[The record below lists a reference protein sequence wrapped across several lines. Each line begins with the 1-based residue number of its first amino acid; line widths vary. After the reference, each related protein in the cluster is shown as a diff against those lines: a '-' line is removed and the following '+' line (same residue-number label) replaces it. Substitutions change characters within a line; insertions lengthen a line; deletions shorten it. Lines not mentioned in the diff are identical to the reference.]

1 MVTIKFDKPAAARLT
16 FEPGDEVRVKS
27 LTPELQALVRE
38 PRLDGCT
45 VAHIVKPAE
54 AKATE
59 PATEEITEVPPVGEE
74 TAVTQGRSPSAR
86 RTAVS
91 K

>member
-38 PRLDGCT
+38 PRLDGHT

-54 AKATE
+54 ATADKAD
-59 PATEEITEVPPVGEE
+59 EITEVPPVGEE
-74 TAVTQGRSPSAR
+74 TAVTQGRSRGSAR

-91 K
+91 E